1 MILLSKHN
9 ENVDFNFLESE
20 QELKDIFEKSDTS
33 KYISYEDFA
42 NNNFQYYNEELD
54 FLTEVYFTIEELL
67 DNEIDNEMDDEM
79 DDEI

>member
-20 QELKDIFEKSDTS
+20 QELKDIFEKSETS

-67 DNEIDNEMDDEM
+67 DLDNEIDNEMDDE
-79 DDEI
+79 I

>member
-1 MILLSKHN
+1 MIWLSKHN
-9 ENVDFNFLESE
+9 EKVEYEYVENE
-20 QELKDIFEKSDTS
+20 QELKDIYEKSETS

-67 DNEIDNEMDDEM
+67 DNEIDNEMDDE
-79 DDEI
+79 I